1 MLKTDVNRYM
11 YVQLYVYMLSR
22 NMGDINVVFVIFFFF
37 FFLSSP
43 LGVAIDVSTLF
54 QISDT
59 DGHGYIRV
67 NSQQVCV

>member
-1 MLKTDVNRYM
+1 MYNYM
-11 YVQLYVYMLSR
+11 YMLSR
-22 NMGDINVVFVIFFFF
+22 NMGDINVVFCDFFFF
-37 FFLSSP
+37 FFCLSSRC
-43 LGVAIDVSTLF
+43 AIDVSTLF

>member
-1 MLKTDVNRYM
+1 MLKTDVYRYM

-22 NMGDINVVFVIFFFF
+22 NMGDINVVFCDLFV
-37 FFLSSP
+37 LSSRC
-43 LGVAIDVSTLF
+43 ASDVSTLF